1 MEPEKRPVKYQLTV
15 TKEQAEII
23 SLSVEMYAR
32 LRMGQIRNVLSDGL
46 PERFSWDK
54 ADTVVEEF
62 RKNLFPE
69 LIPNQSYGVRHEEK
83 IDEAVDIYEVIRHQ
97 LAWDRV
103 RDSGR
108 ESPEFHGCH
117 YDEPFHWSKSPL
129 PEIARIEVDTDTEH

>member
-1 MEPEKRPVKYQLTV
+1 MMYQLTV

-23 SLSVEMYAR
+23 RLSVEIYAR
-32 LRMGQIRNVLSDGL
+32 LRMGQIRNVLMDGL

-54 ADTVVEEF
+54 AEPIVEEF
-62 RKNLFPE
+62 RANLFPE
-69 LIPNQSYGVRHEEK
+69 LARNQYYGVNHEEK

-103 RDSGR
+103 MESGR
-108 ESPEFHGCH
+108 ESPEFHSVDH
-117 YDEPFHWSKSPL
+117 NEPFHWSDLPL